1 MTGGDGAAGN
11 PRLSARSVED
21 LAILAALLQDAI
33 VPLGDMAYIAS
44 DRSFVLALNRFR
56 WEMGEGAAARERIHS
71 GLRFDAVRRVRY
83 RGIRRADRRQFLSLL
98 TISYDEGI
106 AVLHFAGGGMIRLEV
121 DELRCALEDFG
132 EPWPTPSTP
141 SHEAAG

>member
-21 LAILAALLQDAI
+21 LAVLAALLQDAI
-33 VPLGDMAYIAS
+33 VPLGDMAYIAG
-44 DRSFVLALNRFR
+44 DRTFVLALNRFR
-56 WEMGEGAAARERIHS
+56 WEAGEGAATRERIHA
-71 GLRFDAVRRVRY
+71 GLRFDAVQRVRY

-98 TISYDEGI
+98 TISYDDG
-106 AVLHFAGGGMIRLEV
+106 VGMIRLEV
-121 DELRCALEDFG
+121 EELRCALEDFD

-141 SHEAAG
+141 SHEAPG